1 MEKND
6 KIELRS
12 EKVRN
17 IIGEI
22 PPTVVRYGIL
32 CIALTVIGLL
42 AAISTLPWPETVNAS
57 IVALDENQAILSV
70 PYRYVNDIKP
80 GMKASVAFEG
90 YNAEDFGYKEG
101 RDCEHRHDA
110 QDEKEWKHLY
120 SNYRHPSREVQD
132 EEGDGRHGK
141 HTHIQQDCVGKD
153 DAETILFQVIC

>member
-32 CIALTVIGLL
+32 CIALMVIGLL

-70 PYRYVNDIKP
+70 LYRYVNDIKP

-101 RDCEHRHDA
+101 EIVSTDTTPKMRKNGNIFTATIAIRA
-110 QDEKEWKHLY
+110 EKYRMKKGMAGTASILISNRTVLERMMQRLFY
-120 SNYRHPSREVQD
+120 S
-132 EEGDGRHGK
+132 K
-141 HTHIQQDCVGKD
+141 
-153 DAETILFQVIC
+153 